1 MELASILKKYGI
13 PFTLID
19 SKEYFHHRV
28 GGLRGCLDESKS
40 LRLLAIGQFFAI
52 LDFSDYLP
60 KTMINFK
67 KSFGDSFE
75 CGNVTNIDLDS
86 RTVRLDNG
94 KTIRYTDLVIA
105 VGSNGPFPT
114 VAENP
119 NVTESAEEFKQLGKE
134 IEKATNIIIVGGGTS
149 NMTIL

>member
-1 MELASILKKYGI
+1 
-13 PFTLID
+13 
-19 SKEYFHHRV
+19 
-28 GGLRGCLDESKS
+28 
-40 LRLLAIGQFFAI
+40 
-52 LDFSDYLP
+52 
-60 KTMINFK
+60 MINFK